1 MILTVGNTKGGVGK
15 TTLALQLALHL
26 ARAGSD
32 VLAVDGD
39 RQGTM
44 QAAIT
49 ARSEAGRAPGLAC
62 AWLPEGP
69 ALRAQLQAQ
78 RSKYEHIVID
88 VGGRDS
94 SALRAALVLTETL
107 LVPFAPR
114 SFDVWALEDLAEL
127 VAEANSLRDGL
138 RVLCVL
144 NGADQ
149 AGSDNADAARA
160 AQAAGFSYLN
170 EPLRRR
176 KSLANASAAGLHI
189 EELRP
194 RDEKACAEIEKLAT
208 ALF

>member
-26 ARAGSD
+26 ARAGGD

-49 ARSEAGRAPGLAC
+49 ARSEAGRAPGIAC

-94 SALRAALVLTETL
+94 SALRAALVLTDTL

-114 SFDVWALEDLAEL
+114 SFDVWALDDMQALIQ
-127 VAEANSLRDGL
+127 EANSVRDGL
-138 RVLCVL
+138 RVLAVL
-144 NGADQ
+144 NGADP
-149 AGSDNADAARA
+149 AGSDNAEAAQA
-160 AQAAGFSYLN
+160 AQAAGFAYVDA
-170 EPLRRR
+170 PIR
-176 KSLANASAAGLHI
+176 KRKALANACAA
-189 EELRP
+189 
-194 RDEKACAEIEKLAT
+194 
-208 ALF
+208 

>member
-15 TTLALQLALHL
+15 TTLALQFALHM
-26 ARAGSD
+26 ARAGGD

-94 SALRAALVLTETL
+94 SALRAALVLTDTL

-114 SFDVWALEDLAEL
+114 SFDVWALDDMQALIQ
-127 VAEANSLRDGL
+127 EANSVRDGL
-138 RVLCVL
+138 RVLAVL

-149 AGSDNADAARA
+149 AGRDNQEAAQA
-160 AQAAGFSYLN
+160 AQAAGFAYVDA
-170 EPLRRR
+170 PVRKR
-176 KSLANASAAGLHI
+176 KSLANACAAGLHI
-189 EELRP
+189 DELRP
-194 RDEKACAEIEKLAT
+194 ADLKASAEIAKLAR